1 MALALLPIISSRGRT
16 LQHFLL
22 VVSLLE
28 TLLAGC
34 GGGGQFEG
42 DPELSILPT
51 VMLSY
56 AVSSWHRYDDYTETH
71 TKGHSSQS
79 KTTCPGGWLNL
90 DFALKSS
97 HGRMSKPSPQ
107 ARCLAL
113 TELES
118 WLTHS
123 LVLGD
128 FWTKMSRSFIVT
140 RKNAFWSVL
149 LFFFFFFGGW
159 WKQGYF
165 YSFSGF
171 MKIRQKCKF
180 HSYCQGLSTVIFS
193 GAEPGWYAEFG
204 CSSLRLE
211 PFPERCS
218 GQWNGAGPCRA
229 PGHKSLSVSFPST
242 ISWLW
247 VIAFSLSAWP
257 SLSSSRTG
265 SNSCQVG
272 KGGDTEE
279 EQSRNSSAA
288 LE

>member
-16 LQHFLL
+16 LQQFLL

-51 VMLSY
+51 VTLSY
-56 AVSSWHRYDDYTETH
+56 AVSSWHRYDDYTGTH

-90 DFALKSS
+90 DFALKSG

-107 ARCLAL
+107 ARCPAL

-149 LFFFFFFGGW
+149 PFFFW
-159 WKQGYF
+159 WLVEARILLFLFWF
-165 YSFSGF
+165 YEN
-171 MKIRQKCKF
+171 Q
-180 HSYCQGLSTVIFS
+180 
-193 GAEPGWYAEFG
+193 
-204 CSSLRLE
+204 
-211 PFPERCS
+211 
-218 GQWNGAGPCRA
+218 
-229 PGHKSLSVSFPST
+229 
-242 ISWLW
+242 
-247 VIAFSLSAWP
+247 
-257 SLSSSRTG
+257 
-265 SNSCQVG
+265 
-272 KGGDTEE
+272 TEM
-279 EQSRNSSAA
+279 
-288 LE
+288 